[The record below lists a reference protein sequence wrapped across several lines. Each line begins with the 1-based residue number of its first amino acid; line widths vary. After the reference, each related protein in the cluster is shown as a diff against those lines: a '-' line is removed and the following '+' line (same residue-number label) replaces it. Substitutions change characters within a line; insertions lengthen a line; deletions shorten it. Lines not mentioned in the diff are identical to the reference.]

1 MAAVLIEFIFGA
13 ERSLMEEKQLKGEE
27 GGGKGEYQQAV
38 VVGTA
43 SKKREAGGGDGMHAC
58 YFSTSSKQID
68 RRGWCTGNATK
79 LFVSVM
85 QAFR

>member
-1 MAAVLIEFIFGA
+1 MLIEFIFGA

-43 SKKREAGGGDGMHAC
+43 SKKREPGRNTSKL
-58 YFSTSSKQID
+58 YFYQQ
-68 RRGWCTGNATK
+68 
-79 LFVSVM
+79 
-85 QAFR
+85 QAKR